1 MQPYKLFIP
10 PCTYEPAHKLH
21 PPPLDMPLRIHIE
34 GPLVSIQKLLPAE
47 VWNHD
52 VCDHPFPQPGGPE
65 LARLTFDELYG
76 QAVRPPL
83 PGDLVVRDEY
93 LGWCG
98 DPPNPITHFDYY
110 GITFDHLVPV
120 NDPNPEVLQINIIEL
135 EAKEGDYAE
144 GLNYAKTYL
153 RLAVEPDDYIGRIL
167 AVPRC
172 CTTRKGTTDRRRIN
186 DGVAERVKKVQAQ
199 RGHSD
204 TQP

>member
-98 DPPNPITHFDYY
+98 DPPNPITYVFISNLDTAVNLYTEQKHCSHFSAENTDIST
-110 GITFDHLVPV
+110 ITVSPSITLFQLTTLIRKYSKSTLSNSKPK
-120 NDPNPEVLQINIIEL
+120 
-135 EAKEGDYAE
+135 KETMQKD
-144 GLNYAKTYL
+144 
-153 RLAVEPDDYIGRIL
+153 
-167 AVPRC
+167 
-172 CTTRKGTTDRRRIN
+172 
-186 DGVAERVKKVQAQ
+186 
-199 RGHSD
+199 
-204 TQP
+204 

>member
-1 MQPYKLFIP
+1 
-10 PCTYEPAHKLH
+10 
-21 PPPLDMPLRIHIE
+21 MPLRIHIE

-120 NDPNPEVLQINIIEL
+120 SDPNPEVLQINIIEL
-135 EAKEGDYAE
+135 EATKGDYAE

-172 CTTRKGTTDRRRIN
+172 CTTRKGTTDRRRVN